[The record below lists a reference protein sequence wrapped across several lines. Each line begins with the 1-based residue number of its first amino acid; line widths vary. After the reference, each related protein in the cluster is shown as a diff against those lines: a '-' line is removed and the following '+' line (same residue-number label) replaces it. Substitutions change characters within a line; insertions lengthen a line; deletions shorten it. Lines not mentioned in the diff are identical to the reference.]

1 MKSGLALYMLLSFI
15 GMAGFG
21 FLAMNPQG
29 DMHGCIAALTRG
41 GECPAESDG
50 LASLVFHA
58 GVIKGFSMATASTG
72 FLAVF
77 LLFAILVSV
86 FARRDGEN
94 IAALFLS
101 VFSRRM
107 QEARAFVAP
116 LERRIQRW
124 LSLRE
129 NSPAVL

>member
-1 MKSGLALYMLLSFI
+1 MKSGLALFMLLSFV

-21 FLAMNPQG
+21 FLAMNPRG
-29 DMHGCIAALTRG
+29 DMQGCIAALTRG

-50 LASLVFHA
+50 LASLAFHA
-58 GVIKGFSMATASTG
+58 GAIKGFSMATVSTG

-77 LLFAILVSV
+77 LLFCILVLI
-86 FARRDGEN
+86 FARRDGAN
-94 IAALFLS
+94 IAASFLIA
-101 VFSRRM
+101 FSYCK